1 MVLLFIV
8 IPVLLAMGIPVFIK
22 LLTTSIGVLYVGYHG
37 IKDKLY
43 KDIFVWERPSRG
55 FLYRTLG
62 VGLGLLVGGAFAVCQ
77 YDSTLLFSIV
87 KTKPILWIVIL
98 FVYTLMSVVPQELVY
113 RHFFF
118 KRYQYLFSN
127 TYLFLFINMLCF
139 SLCHLFLWDS
149 LVMILTFLGGGLF
162 AYTYQ
167 QEKSMLWVCAEHALY
182 GNIIFT
188 IGMGEMLAFP
198 T

>member
-1 MVLLFIV
+1 
-8 IPVLLAMGIPVFIK
+8 MGIPVFIK

-55 FLYRTLG
+55 FLYRALG
-62 VGLGLLVGGAFAVCQ
+62 VGLGLLVGGAFAVYQ

-118 KRYQYLFSN
+118 KRYQYLFNN